1 MKLSFFYY
9 PQPIGKMKVISL
21 FSLSL
26 IGLMAMVSGLSAKHH
41 EGDDLRDFGTKLK
54 QAVEEGKLSKEDA
67 IAKWKAAAQKKKEEH
82 HRKGGHDDP
91 KSKMMEAIKRAVAQG
106 KLSEREAKA
115 KWMAIRGEH
124 GDDRHDQGRHHDDR
138 HDRDRHHERRH
149 HDDHDDR
156 HDDGP

>member
-1 MKLSFFYY
+1 MLLKLRINGSFFNREKLLFYNFVCFYRKLSFFYY

-67 IAKWKAAAQKKKEEH
+67 IAKWKAAAQKKK
-82 HRKGGHDDP
+82 
-91 KSKMMEAIKRAVAQG
+91 KSTTGRAGMTIPNQ
-106 KLSEREAKA
+106 K
-115 KWMAIRGEH
+115 
-124 GDDRHDQGRHHDDR
+124 
-138 HDRDRHHERRH
+138 
-149 HDDHDDR
+149 
-156 HDDGP
+156 